1 MPSSSNKQTPEKPT
15 SRHPSNCDYLIIGSG
30 AAGLMAAHR
39 LAEHGSVVLVNKS
52 DFPDSN
58 TFQAQ
63 GGIAGFIAKEDT
75 IDSHVEDTIKAGA
88 GLCHTDVV
96 REVVQRGH
104 DMVEELLN
112 LGTPFD
118 TENGKLHLTREGG
131 HSHRRIAHVQ
141 DSTGKAIG
149 ETLLKYVQKNPNIT
163 CLQRHMVVDLITTY
177 KLGVFNQKNQC
188 LGAYILPEQGE
199 VFSIAAKHVVLATG
213 GAGKVYMYTS
223 NPHAST
229 GDGIAMAWRAGCS
242 VMNLEFMQF
251 HPTCLY
257 NPSGSTMLLTEA
269 LRGEGAHLIDK
280 DGRRFAFDDD
290 ERGEL
295 APRDIVARSIDREI
309 KKTGEDCMY
318 LDVTHLGADKI
329 NAQFPNIQRRLLK
342 MGMDMSKQ
350 PIPVV
355 PAAHYMCGGVQT
367 DVSGVTNVS
376 GLSVIGEAA
385 CTGLHGANRL
395 ASNSLL
401 ECLVMADQCAERIV
415 KEHRVRTAVV
425 IPAWDSSGV
434 VPEQERVQIKQ
445 NWDEI
450 RAIMSNYVGIVR
462 TSERLRRARRRLL
475 LIHEEIAEYYWQHP
489 LSRSLLELRNLAL
502 LADLMI
508 RSAQQRHE
516 SRGLHYSTD
525 YPNLAKE
532 AKDTILHSQG
542 DHS

>member
-1 MPSSSNKQTPEKPT
+1 MPNQTTAEQPTSHYPSS
-15 SRHPSNCDYLIIGSG
+15 CDYLIIGSG

-39 LAEHGSVVLVNKS
+39 LAEHGSVILVNKS

-63 GGIAGFIAKEDT
+63 GGIAGFITKDDT
-75 IDSHVEDTIKAGA
+75 IESHIQDTIKAGA
-88 GLCHTDVV
+88 GLCHE
-96 REVVQRGH
+96 EVVAEMVERGH
-104 DMVEELLN
+104 EMVEELLD

-118 TENGKLHLTREGG
+118 TENGELHLTREGG

-149 ETLLKYVQKNPNIT
+149 ETLLKHVQQNPDIT
-163 CLQRHMVVDLITTY
+163 CLQRHMVVDFITTH
-177 KLGVFNQKNQC
+177 KLGIFHQQNRC
-188 LGAYILPEQGE
+188 LGAYILPEDGE
-199 VFSIAAKHVVLATG
+199 VFSIAAKHVILATG

-223 NPHAST
+223 NPHAAT

-269 LRGEGAHLIDK
+269 LRGEGAFLVDK
-280 DGRRFAFDDD
+280 DGRRFAFDYD

-295 APRDIVARSIDREI
+295 APRDIVARAIDHEI
-309 KKTGEDCMY
+309 KKTGEDCTY
-318 LDVTHLGADKI
+318 LDVSHLGEDKI
-329 NAQFPNIQRRLLK
+329 NAQFPNIQRRLLT
-342 MGMDMSKQ
+342 MGLDMSKQ

-367 DVSGVTNVS
+367 DISGKTNIE

-401 ECLVMADQCAERIV
+401 ECLVMADKCATRIM
-415 KEHRVRTAVV
+415 KNTDSHAPHTL
-425 IPAWDSSGV
+425 PAWDSSGIM
-434 VPEQERVQIKQ
+434 PEEERVQIKQ

-462 TSERLRRARRRLL
+462 SSKRLSSARRRLM

-508 RSAQQRHE
+508 RSAQQRQE
-516 SRGLHYSTD
+516 SRGLHYIKN
-525 YPNLAKE
+525 YPNQLAH
-532 AKDTILHSQG
+532 AKDTILYPQG
-542 DHS
+542 SLS

>member
-1 MPSSSNKQTPEKPT
+1 MPSNAN
-15 SRHPSNCDYLIIGSG
+15 PSQATNIPCDYLIIGSG

-39 LAEHGSVVLVNKS
+39 LADHGKVILVNKS

-63 GGIAGFIAKEDT
+63 GGIAGFITKEDT
-75 IDSHVEDTIKAGA
+75 IESHIEDTIKAGA
-88 GLCHTDVV
+88 GLCHADVV
-96 REVVQRGH
+96 SEMVNRGH
-104 DMVEELLN
+104 DMVEELLH

-118 TENGKLHLTREGG
+118 TEDGELHLTREGG

-149 ETLLKYVQKNPNIT
+149 ETLLKHVQNNSNIQ
-163 CLQRHMVVDLITTY
+163 CLQRHMVVDLITTH
-177 KLGVFNQKNQC
+177 KLGVFHQQNRC
-188 LGAYILPEQGE
+188 LGAYILPEDGK
-199 VFSIAAKHVVLATG
+199 VFSIAAKHVILATG

-223 NPHAST
+223 NPHAAT
-229 GDGIAMAWRAGCS
+229 GDGIAMAWRAGCP

-269 LRGEGAHLIDK
+269 LRGEGAHLVDK
-280 DGRRFAFDDD
+280 DGRRFAFEDD

-318 LDVTHLGADKI
+318 LDVTHLGVDKI
-329 NAQFPNIQRRLLK
+329 HAQFPNIQRRLQD
-342 MGMDMSKQ
+342 MGMDISKQ
-350 PIPVV
+350 PIPIV

-367 DVSGVTNVS
+367 DISGATPIQ
-376 GLSVIGEAA
+376 GLSAIGEAA

-401 ECLVMADQCAERIV
+401 ECLVMADKCAERIAQDTSI
-415 KEHRVRTAVV
+415 HTPLAL
-425 IPAWDSSGV
+425 PAWDSSGV
-434 VPEQERVQIKQ
+434 VPEEERVQIKQ

-462 TSERLRRARRRLL
+462 SSKRLSSARRRLM

-508 RSAQQRHE
+508 RSAQQRQE
-516 SRGLHYSTD
+516 SRGLHYIKN
-525 YPNLAKE
+525 YPNPLAH
-532 AKDTILHSQG
+532 AKDTILYPQG
-542 DHS
+542 SAS